1 MAPPSLRARALI
13 VVLMSPW
20 LALGC
25 GGAQQDQQ
33 PQPATPAPQAEKP
46 ATPSPA
52 ELKLAQIKKGADLYG
67 RICAVCHGPG
77 GEGYKADQAPAIYHP
92 DFLTTVS
99 DIYLREVI
107 KNGRRGSTMS
117 AWWKLRGG
125 PLEDADVDA
134 LIALLRSWQKL
145 PSMTLDDSR
154 PRGDAAKGK
163 ALYMAE
169 CTRCHGDHGTE
180 GPNIHIG
187 DMILQ
192 AGLSNGFMRHAIA
205 KGRSNTPMP
214 AFETKL
220 GDQGIEDVLAFLRTL
235 PAEAAK
241 AAMLAP
247 PAVIPPPLPLGPVP
261 LNPKGPEPK
270 NFKAYPE
277 TTNGEVVH
285 GELLKKARMAFL
297 DARAPSDYANEH
309 ITGAVSVPFYDP
321 SPYLEKLPKNAWLVC
336 YCACPHAESGELAQ
350 KLLDH
355 GFKKVTVLTEGL
367 GYWKL
372 KKWGTSTGPKATGP
386 SPAQ

>member
-1 MAPPSLRARALI
+1 MPPSSPRARALI
-13 VVLMSPW
+13 VLMTP
-20 LALGC
+20 LIVLGC

-33 PQPATPAPQAEKP
+33 QPATPPAPAKP
-46 ATPSPA
+46 AQPSPEEA
-52 ELKLAQIKKGADLYG
+52 KQALVKRGTELYG

-92 DFLTTVS
+92 EFLTTVS
-99 DIYLREVI
+99 DMYLRDVI
-107 KNGRRGSTMS
+107 KNGRRGTTMS
-117 AWWKLRGG
+117 AWSKVRGG
-125 PLEDADVDA
+125 PLEEPDVDA

-145 PSMTLDDSR
+145 PNATLDEKR
-154 PRGDAAKGK
+154 PSGDVARGK
-163 ALYMAE
+163 ALYTAE
-169 CTRCHGDHGTE
+169 CARCHGDHGTE

-187 DMILQ
+187 DMTLQ
-192 AGLSNGFMRHAIA
+192 AFLTNGFMRHAIA
-205 KGRSNTPMP
+205 KGRLNTPMP
-214 AFETKL
+214 GFESKL
-220 GDQGIEDVLAFLRTL
+220 GEQGIEDVLSYVRTF
-235 PAEAAK
+235 PAENAK

-270 NFKAYPE
+270 GFKTYPE
-277 TTNGEVVH
+277 TTNVEVVH
-285 GELLKKARMAFL
+285 GELQKKARLAFL

-309 ITGAVSVPFYDP
+309 IAGAVSVPFYDP
-321 SPYLEKLPKNAWLVC
+321 SPYLDKLPKNAWLVC

-372 KKWGTSTGPKATGP
+372 KNYGTTTGPKP
-386 SPAQ
+386 

>member
-1 MAPPSLRARALI
+1 MLPQSLRTRALI
-13 VVLMSPW
+13 VLLLP
-20 LALGC
+20 LIALGC
-25 GGAQQDQQ
+25 GGSQQDQP
-33 PQPATPAPQAEKP
+33 PQPTTPPEPAKPVAPPPDVAKQ
-46 ATPSPA
+46 
-52 ELKLAQIKKGADLYG
+52 ELVKKGAELYG

-99 DIYLREVI
+99 DLYLREVI
-107 KNGRRGSTMS
+107 RNGRRNTTMS
-117 AWWKLRGG
+117 AWWKHRGG
-125 PLEDADVDA
+125 PLEDADIDA
-134 LIALLRSWQKL
+134 LIALMRSWQKM
-145 PSMTLDDSR
+145 PSVKLNEER
-154 PRGDAAKGK
+154 LQGDVGRGK
-163 ALYMAE
+163 ALYLAE
-169 CTRCHGDHGTE
+169 CARCHGDHGTE

-192 AGLSNGFMRHAIA
+192 AGQTNGFMRHAIA
-205 KGRSNTPMP
+205 KGRLNTPMP

-220 GDQGIEDVLAFLRTL
+220 GDQGIDDVLTYVRTF
-235 PAEAAK
+235 PAEQAK

-270 NFKAYPE
+270 GFKTYPE
-277 TTNGEVVH
+277 TTGGEIVH

-297 DARAPSDYANEH
+297 DARAPSDYANDH
-309 ITGAVSVPFYDP
+309 IAGAVSVPFYDP
-321 SPYLEKLPKNAWLVC
+321 EPYYAKLPKNAWLVC

-367 GYWKL
+367 GFWKL
-372 KKWGTSTGPKATGP
+372 KKWGTNTGPKP
-386 SPAQ
+386 